1 MAFVG
6 RVTWQPRK
14 KVTARKV
21 PATTAP
27 AEPRA
32 ARQTAQPS
40 GNNPNRLLRE
50 AAWSRM
56 FGGSSRRIRSPAS
69 ATTAVTLPSHQ
80 PDDVRS
86 AAQSV
91 PLDWAAVRD
100 YLAGHGVRLDRDPPP
115 RQFAGGLANLNYL
128 IHVDGKPA
136 VLRRPPLGELPA
148 GAYDMARE
156 FRILSRLPDA
166 LPFVPRGLFLC
177 ADASIV
183 GAQFQIIEYRPGLV
197 IREHM
202 PPELAGRPEVGARL
216 SQVLLETL
224 VAIHAVDTAAVGLD
238 DLGRPVGFLARA
250 VSGWRKRGVAA
261 LEAGTEQLH
270 AELGHWL
277 ERHLVPDG
285 APALLH
291 NDFKLNNM
299 ILDPRDL
306 SPVAVVDWDQGT
318 RGDPL
323 FDFATLLSYWVHE
336 DDPPALH
343 DMAQMPADEG
353 GFWPREQ
360 AVATYATLSGRDV
373 SDFLFHRVLAMYKLG
388 VIFLQLGYRWRSGA
402 TTEPRYA
409 GLTAIG
415 TGIVEFAHEIV
426 QGRAF

>member
-1 MAFVG
+1 MV
-6 RVTWQPRK
+6 VQQ
-14 KVTARKV
+14 
-21 PATTAP
+21 AT
-27 AEPRA
+27 
-32 ARQTAQPS
+32 
-40 GNNPNRLLRE
+40 
-50 AAWSRM
+50 
-56 FGGSSRRIRSPAS
+56 
-69 ATTAVTLPSHQ
+69 
-80 PDDVRS
+80 DVRS
-86 AAQSV
+86 AEQSV
-91 PLDWAAVRD
+91 PLDWDAVRA
-100 YLAGHGVRLDRDPPP
+100 YLAGNGLRLDRDPPP

-128 IHVDGKPA
+128 IHVDGWPV

-166 LPFVPRGLFLC
+166 LSFVPRGLFLG
-177 ADASIV
+177 ADASVI

-197 IREHM
+197 IREHI
-202 PPELAGRPEVGARL
+202 PADLAGRPEVGARL
-216 SQVLLETL
+216 SQVLLETM
-224 VAIHAVDTAAVGLD
+224 VAIHAVDTASVGLD
-238 DLGRPVGFLARA
+238 DLGRPAGFLARA
-250 VSGWRKRGVAA
+250 VSGWRKRGLAA
-261 LEAGTEQLH
+261 LEQGSEPLH
-270 AELGHWL
+270 AELGSWL
-277 ERHLVPDG
+277 ERRLVPDG
-285 APALLH
+285 PAALLH

-299 ILDPRDL
+299 ILNPRDL

-360 AVATYATLSGRDV
+360 AVASYAALSGRDV
-373 SDFLFHRVLAMYKLG
+373 SEFLFHRVLAMYKLG

-415 TGIVEFAHEIV
+415 TGIVEFAHEIA

>member
-1 MAFVG
+1 MP
-6 RVTWQPRK
+6 RQPPDVR
-14 KVTARKV
+14 
-21 PATTAP
+21 P
-27 AEPRA
+27 AE
-32 ARQTAQPS
+32 
-40 GNNPNRLLRE
+40 
-50 AAWSRM
+50 
-56 FGGSSRRIRSPAS
+56 
-69 ATTAVTLPSHQ
+69 
-80 PDDVRS
+80 
-86 AAQSV
+86 QSV
-91 PLDWAAVRD
+91 PLDWNAVRV
-100 YLAGHGVRLDRDPPP
+100 YLAGHGLRLDRDPPP

-128 IHVDGKPA
+128 IHLDGRPA

-166 LPFVPRGLFLC
+166 LPFVPRGLFLGTDT
-177 ADASIV
+177 AVIGV
-183 GAQFQIIEYRPGLV
+183 QFQIIEYRPGLV
-197 IREHM
+197 IREHI
-202 PPELAGRPEVGARL
+202 PAELAVRPGIGARL

-224 VAIHAVDTAAVGLD
+224 AAIHRVDTASVGLD
-238 DLGRPVGFLARA
+238 DLGRPAGFLARA
-250 VSGWRKRGVAA
+250 VAGWRRRGLAA
-261 LEAGTEQLH
+261 LEEGTERLH
-270 AELGHWL
+270 AELGSWL
-277 ERHLVPDG
+277 EGHLVPDG

-291 NDFKLNNM
+291 NDFKLNNV

-353 GFWPREQ
+353 GFFPRAQ
-360 AVATYATLSGRDV
+360 AVATYAALSGRDV

-415 TGIVEFAHEIV
+415 TGIVEFAHEIA

>member
-1 MAFVG
+1 VPQ
-6 RVTWQPRK
+6 QP
-14 KVTARKV
+14 A
-21 PATTAP
+21 
-27 AEPRA
+27 
-32 ARQTAQPS
+32 
-40 GNNPNRLLRE
+40 
-50 AAWSRM
+50 
-56 FGGSSRRIRSPAS
+56 
-69 ATTAVTLPSHQ
+69 
-80 PDDVRS
+80 DVRS
-86 AAQSV
+86 ADQSV
-91 PLDWAAVRD
+91 PLDWAAVRA
-100 YLAGHGVRLDRDPPP
+100 YLARNGLRLDDDPPP

-128 IHVDGKPA
+128 IHLDGRPA

-148 GAYDMARE
+148 GAYDMTRE

-166 LPFVPRGLFLC
+166 LPFVPRGLFLG
-177 ADASIV
+177 ADASVIGV
-183 GAQFQIIEYRPGLV
+183 QFQIIEYRPGMV
-197 IREHM
+197 IREHI

-224 VAIHAVDTAAVGLD
+224 AAIHAVDAEAVGLE
-238 DLGRPVGFLARA
+238 DLGRPAGFLARG
-250 VSGWRKRGVAA
+250 VSGWRRRGLAA
-261 LEAGTEQLH
+261 LEEGSEALH
-270 AELGHWL
+270 AELGDWL

-291 NDFKLNNM
+291 NDFKLNNV

-353 GFWPREQ
+353 GFFPREQ
-360 AVATYATLSGRDV
+360 AVADYAALSGRDM

-388 VIFLQLGYRWRSGA
+388 VIFLQLGLRWRSGA

-415 TGIVEFAHEIV
+415 TGIVEFAHEIAR
-426 QGRAF
+426 GRAF

>member
-1 MAFVG
+1 MQ
-6 RVTWQPRK
+6 QP
-14 KVTARKV
+14 A
-21 PATTAP
+21 
-27 AEPRA
+27 
-32 ARQTAQPS
+32 
-40 GNNPNRLLRE
+40 
-50 AAWSRM
+50 
-56 FGGSSRRIRSPAS
+56 
-69 ATTAVTLPSHQ
+69 
-80 PDDVRS
+80 DVRS
-86 AAQSV
+86 TGESV
-91 PLDWAAVRD
+91 PLDWTAISAFLAANG
-100 YLAGHGVRLDRDPPP
+100 LRLDAEPPP

-128 IHVDGKPA
+128 IHLDGRPA

-148 GAYDMARE
+148 GAYDMRRE

-177 ADASIV
+177 DDTSVI

-197 IREHM
+197 IREHI
-202 PPELAGRPEVGARL
+202 PPELAGRPEIGARL
-216 SQVLLETL
+216 SQVLLETMA
-224 VAIHAVDTAAVGLD
+224 AIHAVDTASVGLD
-238 DLGRPVGFLARA
+238 DLGRPAGFLERA

-261 LEAGTEQLH
+261 LEAGTEALH
-270 AELGHWL
+270 ADLGAWL

-299 ILDPRDL
+299 ILDPSDL

-323 FDFATLLSYWVHE
+323 FDFATLLSYWVHV

-360 AVATYATLSGRDV
+360 AVATYAALSGRDV

-409 GLTAIG
+409 SLTGIG
-415 TGIVEFAHEIV
+415 TGIVEFAHEIA

>member
-1 MAFVG
+1 MPQ
-6 RVTWQPRK
+6 QP
-14 KVTARKV
+14 A
-21 PATTAP
+21 
-27 AEPRA
+27 
-32 ARQTAQPS
+32 
-40 GNNPNRLLRE
+40 
-50 AAWSRM
+50 
-56 FGGSSRRIRSPAS
+56 
-69 ATTAVTLPSHQ
+69 
-80 PDDVRS
+80 DVRS
-86 AAQSV
+86 ADQSV
-91 PLDWAAVRD
+91 PLDWAAVRA
-100 YLAGHGVRLDRDPPP
+100 YLARNGLRLDDDPPP

-128 IHVDGKPA
+128 IHLDGRPA

-148 GAYDMARE
+148 GAYDMTRE

-166 LPFVPRGLFLC
+166 LPFVPRGLFLG
-177 ADASIV
+177 ADASVIGV
-183 GAQFQIIEYRPGLV
+183 QFQIIEYRPGLV
-197 IREHM
+197 IREHI

-224 VAIHAVDTAAVGLD
+224 AAIHAVDAEAVGLE
-238 DLGRPVGFLARA
+238 DLGRPAGFLARG
-250 VSGWRKRGVAA
+250 VSGWRRRGLAA
-261 LEAGTEQLH
+261 LEEGSEAVH
-270 AELGHWL
+270 AELGDWL

-291 NDFKLNNM
+291 NDFKLNNV

-353 GFWPREQ
+353 GFFPREQ
-360 AVATYATLSGRDV
+360 AVADYAALSGRDM

-402 TTEPRYA
+402 TSEPRYA

-415 TGIVEFAHEIV
+415 TGIVEFAHEIAR
-426 QGRAF
+426 GRAF